1 MLKVRLYR
9 LSQRADTRIMHSQHP
24 FIKESIMQL
33 SLTKPVV
40 SLDAGEVFTLN
51 DAEGTSILART
62 GTVWVT
68 EEGSIE
74 DRIIGPGETLV
85 VAHPGRTVVQALKPS
100 WISLGEGPLA
110 ANEAF

>member
-1 MLKVRLYR
+1 
-9 LSQRADTRIMHSQHP
+9 
-24 FIKESIMQL
+24 MQL
-33 SLTKPVV
+33 SLRKPVV

-74 DRIIGPGETLV
+74 DRILSPGETLV

-100 WISLGEGPLA
+100 WISLGEGALA
-110 ANEAF
+110 ANEIY

>member
-1 MLKVRLYR
+1 MLKMR
-9 LSQRADTRIMHSQHP
+9 LSRLRERADRRIMHSPHA
-24 FIKESIMQL
+24 FIKEAAMQL
-33 SLTKPVV
+33 TLRKPNV
-40 SLDAGEVFTLN
+40 SLDAGEVLTLK

-68 EEGSIE
+68 EEGSRE

-85 VAHPGRTVVQALKPS
+85 VAHAGRTVVQALKPS

-110 ANEAF
+110 ANEAY